1 MSVYGGDTHWR
12 NSMKP
17 ARFFFLDARAAVPFV
32 FTLLHLRL
40 WTLAVAAITTLIF
53 YILEQRGMS
62 FDAALRAIRVW
73 FVGNKRPNIQ
83 TSNRRRM
90 VDYASEPWPE
100 KFVDRPLD
108 EAKETPEKTP
118 KTAATNKAAPSGAK
132 KVIRGDAPQAAKSP
146 RGAA

>member
-53 YILEQRGMS
+53 YILEQRGLS

-73 FVGNKRPNIQ
+73 FVGDKRPNIQ
-83 TSNRRRM
+83 PSNRRRM
-90 VDYASEPWPE
+90 VDYSFEPWPE
-100 KFVDRPLD
+100 KFVDRPL
-108 EAKETPEKTP
+108 EETGETPK
-118 KTAATNKAAPSGAK
+118 AAPANKAAAPGVK
-132 KVIRGDAPQAAKSP
+132 KVIRGAAPQAAAKPP